1 MNKSHSST
9 RFIKAAPVILFAVS
23 SMVSTLQAANYYHMG
38 SAFKRIDLAGSY
50 SNTDGSN
57 VLAVAALSAGDDVF
71 FYNSSASSPES
82 LSLQTGPQMLAL
94 NSITFRK
101 NAGTTQIDRSFK
113 SSSDATVVQIG
124 KGGITVESGAGAV
137 TIGAPVTSD
146 EEQRVVVGAFAD
158 FRITN
163 NSNND
168 LTFNRVFDGR
178 SENTTHTVTVTGSGS
193 GNVTFVEGIRANSKG
208 RDLAMT
214 INTTGT
220 GVVRFNGKNTYKG
233 PTSVVAGKLFITGD
247 ARAAEGALNVSSQA
261 TLGGSGMLG
270 SDVTIAE
277 NGGLEFDISAPAGKH
292 NLLNIASSRTLNF
305 SGVSVLTITSSGGA
319 IVGKYKLINA
329 PGGILGASPATL
341 KLPAGWVGKVSIVGN
356 NLVLD
361 LKSIAAP

>member
-1 MNKSHSST
+1 M
-9 RFIKAAPVILFAVS
+9 I
-23 SMVSTLQAANYYHMG
+23 
-38 SAFKRIDLAGSY
+38 
-50 SNTDGSN
+50 
-57 VLAVAALSAGDDVF
+57 AVAALSAGDDVF
-71 FYNSSASSPES
+71 FYHSSVTSPAN
-82 LSLQTGPQMLAL
+82 LTLQTGPEMLAL

-124 KGGITVESGAGAV
+124 KGGITLEPGAGAV
-137 TIGAPVTSD
+137 TIGAPVTSN

-178 SENTTHTVTVTGSGS
+178 SENTTHTVTVTGS

-233 PTSVVAGKLFITGD
+233 PTSVVAGKLFLNGD

-261 TLGGSGMLG
+261 TLGGSGMIG
-270 SDVTIAE
+270 GDVTIAD
-277 NGGLEFDISAPAGKH
+277 NGQLEFDISKPAGKH

-305 SGVSVLTITSSGGA
+305 SGASVLTITSSGGA
-319 IVGKYKLINA
+319 TVGKYKLINA
-329 PGGILGASPATL
+329 PGGLLGAAPASL
-341 KLPAGWVGKVSIVGN
+341 KLPAGWDGKVSIVGN

>member
-1 MNKSHSST
+1 M
-9 RFIKAAPVILFAVS
+9 VS
-23 SMVSTLQAANYYHMG
+23 SLPAANYYHLG
-38 SAFKRIDLAGSY
+38 GAFKRIDQAGTY
-50 SNTDGSN
+50 ANTDGSN
-57 VLAVAALSAGDDVF
+57 VIAVAALSAGDDVF
-71 FYNSSASSPES
+71 FYHSSVTSPAN
-82 LSLQTGPQMLAL
+82 LTLQTGPEMLAL

-124 KGGITVESGAGAV
+124 KGGITLEPGAGAV

-178 SENTTHTVTVTGSGS
+178 SENTTHTVTVTGSG
-193 GNVTFVEGIRANSKG
+193 NVTFVEGIRANSKG

-233 PTSVVAGKLFITGD
+233 PTSVVAGKLFLNGD

-261 TLGGSGMLG
+261 TLGGSGMIG
-270 SDVTIAE
+270 GDVTIAD
-277 NGGLEFDISAPAGKH
+277 NGQLEFDISKPAGKH

-305 SGVSVLTITSSGGA
+305 SGASVLTITSSGGA
-319 IVGKYKLINA
+319 TVGKYKLINA
-329 PGGILGASPATL
+329 PGGILGAAPASL
-341 KLPAGWVGKVSIVGN
+341 KLPAGWDGKVSIVGN